1 VKSFRFRAARVL
13 EWRAAAADAARGAFV
28 RARESAREAGERV
41 EAAEAR
47 HSDAMQALRAELAS
61 PIDVDTIGRHR
72 SWIDHQRAA
81 VAACQH
87 VHDERVAATAVA
99 ADALREAKRQV
110 KVLER
115 LRERA
120 LRRYT
125 AAVRRQ
131 EMQRLDEFAVQQFV
145 RSRAHGEK
153 EHGR

>member
-1 VKSFRFRAARVL
+1 MKPFRFRAARVL

-28 RARESAREAGERV
+28 RAHESAREAGEHV

-47 HSDAMQALRAELAS
+47 CSDATQALREELAS

-81 VAACQH
+81 VAACQLT
-87 VHDERVAATAVA
+87 HDERVAAAAAA
-99 ADALREAKRQV
+99 ADALRDARRRV

-115 LRERA
+115 LRDRA
-120 LRRYT
+120 LRRH
-125 AAVRRQ
+125 AVAVRRQ
-131 EMQRLDEFAVQQFV
+131 ETQRLDEFAVQQFV
-145 RSRAHGEK
+145 RSRAHGEE

>member
-13 EWRAAAADAARGAFV
+13 EWRAAAADVARGAFV

-47 HSDAMQALRAELAS
+47 RSDAMRTLRTELAS

-72 SWIDHQRAA
+72 SWIDSQRAA

-145 RSRAHGEK
+145 RGRAHGEK